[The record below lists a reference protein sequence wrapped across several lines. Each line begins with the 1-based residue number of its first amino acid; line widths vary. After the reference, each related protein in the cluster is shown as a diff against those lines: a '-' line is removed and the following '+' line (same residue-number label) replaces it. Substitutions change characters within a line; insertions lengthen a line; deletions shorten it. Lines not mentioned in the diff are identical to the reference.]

1 MWIGNGNSVAK
12 SVLENPTPR
21 RKGASLQASKSQPG
35 FPPAGLQGGQAI
47 AEFAFAFPLQL
58 LVMFAIMQLALVYV
72 AKQVVTYA
80 SYSAARAALVADST
94 DDAYARADRA
104 GALICAPITG
114 PTVAGANVSPGDLA
128 AATISVPGWG
138 AIPRSG
144 ISQGLKTYVSAL
156 QYPAPGEIEV
166 TVTHYYELAFP
177 VVNYAFAWLHRG
189 AGPAMPDAT
198 GASGTTPFGD
208 EAAYEE
214 DMGIW
219 TVRAPHMR
227 LRETTRLAIPG
238 E

>member
-80 SYSAARAALVADST
+80 SYSAARAALVADT
-94 DDAYARADRA
+94 TGEAIDRADRA
-104 GALICAPITG
+104 AALVCAPITG
-114 PTVAGANVSPGDLA
+114 TTTAGANVSPGDLTA
-128 AATISVPGWG
+128 AIISVPGWG
-138 AIPRSG
+138 AVPKSG
-144 ISQGLKTYVSAL
+144 ISHGLKTHVSAL
-156 QYPAPGEIEV
+156 QHPAPGEIEV

-198 GASGTTPFGD
+198 GASGTVPFGD
-208 EAAYEE
+208 EAASE
-214 DMGIW
+214 DAMGIW
-219 TVRAPHMR
+219 TLRAPHMR
-227 LRETTRLAIPG
+227 LRETTRLAVPG
-238 E
+238 G